1 LLNSNHSDVYEHI
14 PSHAEI
20 FKNIKNLKQKS
31 FRETRG
37 EKVFCVNLRFFNTTG
52 RFGGGGLGPET
63 EEVRLP
69 VDTDPVRL
77 PVDPERLPV
86 DPVLLPIS
94 GLAAAGGGLG
104 FAAGGSGLSLFC
116 RFFISAIRA
125 APPIIGNPAF
135 GIIGRLGAS
144 GFGAGAGSAG
154 SSSSLSSLGFSF
166 WFSAGSAGAGVGG
179 D

>member
-94 GLAAAGGGLG
+94 GL
-104 FAAGGSGLSLFC
+104 LFC